1 MLLIIVKHQELLWER
16 VLYKYKLLFLLLFE
30 GIGFQAQNKRWNL
43 HLLAPLVARFTQPH
57 KDVSTSALME
67 QLF

>member
-16 VLYKYKLLFLLLFE
+16 VLYKYKLLFLLLLT
-30 GIGFQAQNKRWNL
+30 ASASKHKRWNL
-43 HLLAPLVARFTQPH
+43 HLLSPLVARFTQPH